1 MRVDTSGAGVARSAL
16 PYVMA
21 RSPTRR
27 SVIGL
32 DIEPGYLAAAQV
44 SVNGAV
50 AVEHAATGPLEPGVM
65 RDGEVADVEALGE
78 ALKAFF
84 RTHNLPRR
92 VRLGV
97 ANQRIVVRTLELPD
111 LRNPKELE
119 AAVRFQAQEHLPMQ
133 LDLAVLDY
141 HPLGLVQTENGER
154 QRVVLVA
161 ARRDMI
167 DRLLEA
173 ARHAGLRPEG
183 IDLSAFA
190 MIRALGRPA
199 IEGQGALV
207 YVSVGGLTNLAIA
220 EGTQCRFTRV
230 AAGGLESI
238 VAQLAERRAL
248 TLDHSRQ
255 WLAHVGLEAPVETVE
270 GDPEIVAEARTVLSD
285 GVRRIADDVR
295 NSLDYYRAQDGIV
308 AVDGAVVTGPAVGIP
323 GFVDQLAA
331 DLNMQVEAG
340 LVDEARP
347 GVLTGAE
354 AGRMAI
360 AAGLAI
366 EERAA

>member
-1 MRVDTSGAGVARSAL
+1 
-16 PYVMA
+16 MA
-21 RSPTRR
+21 RSQTRR

-32 DIEPGYLAAAQV
+32 DIEPGYLAAARV
-44 SVNGAV
+44 SVNGHMAI
-50 AVEHAATGPLEPGVM
+50 EHAATAPLDPGVM
-65 RDGEVADVEALGE
+65 RDGEVADVEGLGE
-78 ALKAFF
+78 ALKTFF
-84 RTHNLPRR
+84 HEHKLPRR

-97 ANQRIVVRTLELPD
+97 ANQRIVVRNLELPN

-141 HPLGLVQTENGER
+141 QTLGVVQTDEGER

-173 ARHAGLRPEG
+173 ARQAGLRPEG

-199 IEGQGALV
+199 VEGQGALL

-248 TLDHSRQ
+248 TLEHSRQ
-255 WLAHVGLEAPVETVE
+255 WLGHVGLETPVEEVE
-270 GDPEIVAEARTVLSD
+270 GDPEIVADARTVLAD
-285 GVRRIADDVR
+285 GVRRISDDVR
-295 NSLDYYRAQDGIV
+295 NSLDYYRAQDGV
-308 AVDGAVVTGPAVGIP
+308 AQVDGAVLTGPAVSVP

-331 DLNMQVEAG
+331 DLNMPVEAG
-340 LVDEARP
+340 LVEEARP
-347 GVLTGAE
+347 GVLAGAE
-354 AGRMAI
+354 AGTMAV

-366 EERAA
+366 EERPA

>member
-1 MRVDTSGAGVARSAL
+1 
-16 PYVMA
+16 MA
-21 RSPTRR
+21 RSRTRG
-27 SVIGL
+27 SVVGL

-50 AVEHAATGPLEPGVM
+50 AVERAATAPLEPGVM

-78 ALKAFF
+78 ALKSFF
-84 RTHNLPRR
+84 QDHDLPRR

-97 ANQRIVVRTLELPD
+97 ANQRIVVRNLELPNLTD
-111 LRNPKELE
+111 PKELD

-141 HPLGLVQTENGER
+141 QTLGVVETEGGER

-173 ARHAGLRPEG
+173 ANQAGLRPEG

-190 MIRALGRPA
+190 MIRALGRPRG
-199 IEGQGALV
+199 EGEGALL

-230 AAGGLESI
+230 AAGGLEGI

-248 TLDHSRQ
+248 TLEHSRQ
-255 WLAHVGLEAPVETVE
+255 WLGHVGLETPVESLD
-270 GDPEIVAEARTVLSD
+270 GDPEIVAEARSVLAD
-285 GVRRIADDVR
+285 GIRRIADDVR
-295 NSLDYYRAQDGIV
+295 NSLDYFRAQESV
-308 AVDGAVVTGPAVGIP
+308 VVVDGAVVTGPAVGIP

-331 DLNMQVEAG
+331 DLNMPVEAG
-340 LVDEARP
+340 RVDEARP
-347 GVLTGAE
+347 GVLG
-354 AGRMAI
+354 G
-360 AAGLAI
+360 
-366 EERAA
+366 

>member
-1 MRVDTSGAGVARSAL
+1 
-16 PYVMA
+16 MA
-21 RSPTRR
+21 RSQTRR
-27 SVIGL
+27 SVVGL

-44 SVNGAV
+44 SVNGHMAI
-50 AVEHAATGPLEPGVM
+50 ERAATAPLDPGVM
-65 RDGEVADVEALGE
+65 RDGEVADVEGLGE
-78 ALKAFF
+78 ALKTFF
-84 RTHNLPRR
+84 REHKLPRR

-97 ANQRIVVRTLELPD
+97 ANQRIVVRNLELPSLSD
-111 LRNPKELE
+111 PKELE

-141 HPLGLVQTENGER
+141 QTLGVVQTENGER

-173 ARHAGLRPEG
+173 ASHAGLRPEG
-183 IDLSAFA
+183 VDLSAFA
-190 MIRALGRPA
+190 MIRALGRPDV
-199 IEGQGALV
+199 EGQAALL
-207 YVSVGGLTNLAIA
+207 YASIGGLTNLAIA

-248 TLDHSRQ
+248 TLEHSRQ
-255 WLAHVGLEAPVETVE
+255 WLGHVGLEAPVEEAE
-270 GDPEIVAEARTVLSD
+270 GDPEIVADARTVLAD
-285 GVRRIADDVR
+285 GVRRISDDIR
-295 NSLDYYRAQDGIV
+295 NSLDYYRAQEGV
-308 AVDGAVVTGPAVGIP
+308 AQVDGAVVTGPAIGVP
-323 GFVDQLAA
+323 GFVEQLAA
-331 DLNMQVEAG
+331 DLNMPVEAG

-347 GVLTGAE
+347 GVLAEAE
-354 AGRMAI
+354 AGTTAI

-366 EERAA
+366 QERPA

>member
-1 MRVDTSGAGVARSAL
+1 
-16 PYVMA
+16 MA
-21 RSPTRR
+21 RSRTRGN
-27 SVIGL
+27 VVGL

-50 AVEHAATGPLEPGVM
+50 AVERAATGPLEAGVM
-65 RDGEVADVEALGE
+65 RDGEVADAEALGE

-84 RTHNLPRR
+84 REHDLPRR

-97 ANQRIVVRTLELPD
+97 ANQRIVVRNLELPNLSD
-111 LRNPKELE
+111 PKELD
-119 AAVRFQAQEHLPMQ
+119 AAVRFQAQEYLPMQ

-141 HPLGLVQTENGER
+141 QSLGVTQTDEGER

-173 ARHAGLRPEG
+173 ANQAGLRPEG

-190 MIRALGRPA
+190 MIRALARPVV
-199 IEGQGALV
+199 EGQGALL
-207 YVSVGGLTNLAIA
+207 YVSIGGLTNLAIA

-230 AAGGLESI
+230 VAGGLESI

-248 TLDHSRQ
+248 TLDHARQ
-255 WLAHVGLEAPVETVE
+255 WLTHVGLEA
-270 GDPEIVAEARTVLSD
+270 RTVLAD
-285 GVRRIADDVR
+285 GIRRIADDVR
-295 NSLDYYRAQDGIV
+295 NSLDYYRAQEAV
-308 AVDGAVVTGPAVGIP
+308 SPVDGAVATGPAVGIP

-331 DLNMQVEAG
+331 DLNMRVEPG
-340 LVDEARP
+340 LVGGARP
-347 GVLTGAE
+347 DALTGPE
-354 AGRMAI
+354 GGSMAI

-366 EERAA
+366 EEAPV

>member
-1 MRVDTSGAGVARSAL
+1 
-16 PYVMA
+16 MA
-21 RSPTRR
+21 RSQTRR

-32 DIEPGYLAAAQV
+32 DIEPGYLAAARV
-44 SVNGAV
+44 SVNGKMAI
-50 AVEHAATGPLEPGVM
+50 EQAATAPLDPGVM
-65 RDGEVADVEALGE
+65 RDGEVVDIEGLGE
-78 ALKAFF
+78 ALKSFF
-84 RTHNLPRR
+84 REHGLSRR

-97 ANQRIVVRTLELPD
+97 ANQRIVVRNLELPV

-133 LDLAVLDY
+133 LDLAVLDFQT
-141 HPLGLVQTENGER
+141 LGVVETENGER

-173 ARHAGLRPEG
+173 ARQAGLRPEG

-199 IEGQGALV
+199 VEGEGALL

-248 TLDHSRQ
+248 TLEHSRQ
-255 WLAHVGLEAPVETVE
+255 WLGHAGLETPVEEVE
-270 GDPEIVAEARTVLSD
+270 GDPEIVADARTVLAD
-285 GVRRIADDVR
+285 GVRRISDDVR
-295 NSLDYYRAQDGIV
+295 NSLDYYRAQEAV
-308 AVDGAVVTGPAVGIP
+308 AQVDRAVLTGPVVGIP
-323 GFVDQLAA
+323 GFVDQLSA
-331 DLNMQVEAG
+331 DLNMPVEAG
-340 LVDEARP
+340 LVDEAHP
-347 GVLTGAE
+347 GVLAGAE
-354 AGRMAI
+354 AGTMAV

-366 EERAA
+366 EERPS